1 MKKTLFTLG
10 TALLFGTGV
19 FAQNLAE
26 LDLSFD
32 ADYNANGAGESL
44 TLQPDGKIIVTGHFT
59 SKIVR
64 LNADGSK
71 DLSFNQPADW
81 GAILKDAALLPD
93 GKVIIVGNFTDYD
106 GVAVN
111 HIVRLNSDGTVDN
124 TFDQGTGANN
134 YLNAIALQP
143 DGKLIITGVFTEY
156 NGTARG
162 GIARINADGTLDN
175 TFDPGTGLA
184 GISAEGEYLTFQSD
198 GKILLAGKFTSYN
211 GNPANL
217 FVRIN
222 TDGSFDPSFVVP
234 SLSGGNPAE
243 RRIVCVA
250 VQSDGKI
257 VVGGHF
263 TSITGVAR
271 NGIARLNTDGTVDT
285 SFDPGSGINITY
297 GTLVAS
303 VYVLPNGKI
312 LAGGKFNTFDGVSR
326 KGIAG
331 LHAGGSLDTAFDPGT
346 GVVDFL
352 PYAMVNN
359 FKVQA
364 NGKILIGGDFDEY
377 NGVTRRNIARLNG
390 DGGTT
395 SVENIKDNF
404 SFNIFP
410 NPANDF
416 VTITH
421 LPSGSKLKVMDI
433 TGKTV
438 YNSVVQSEQ
447 TVINTSDFV
456 NGVYIIQIEN
466 NGSISNK
473 KLIIN

>member
-1 MKKTLFTLG
+1 
-10 TALLFGTGV
+10 
-19 FAQNLAE
+19 
-26 LDLSFD
+26 
-32 ADYNANGAGESL
+32 
-44 TLQPDGKIIVTGHFT
+44 
-59 SKIVR
+59 
-64 LNADGSK
+64 
-71 DLSFNQPADW
+71 
-81 GAILKDAALLPD
+81 
-93 GKVIIVGNFTDYD
+93 
-106 GVAVN
+106 
-111 HIVRLNSDGTVDN
+111 
-124 TFDQGTGANN
+124 
-134 YLNAIALQP
+134 
-143 DGKLIITGVFTEY
+143 
-156 NGTARG
+156 
-162 GIARINADGTLDN
+162 
-175 TFDPGTGLA
+175 FDPGTGLA

-198 GKILLAGKFTSYN
+198 GQILLAGKFTSYN

-297 GTLVAS
+297 GTLGAS